1 MESCRKFLNIQL
13 FLNFRT
19 AKYIRGPIA
28 HEYLWADDS
37 YQYILRSSL
46 VFGISV
52 VLSLR
57 YIMYISDQIPKFYI
71 KLYFIRI
78 AIHLPLIQ
86 LYKQLGWNNF
96 KWESKQNCRGKG
108 KKKKNTCNYT
118 TKKQIWEPQSFA
130 NIVFASQ
137 ISASQLV
144 HHPVTNIKNCS
155 SWIWSNFFKKIIKK

>member
-28 HEYLWADDS
+28 HEYLWADNS

-108 KKKKNTCNYT
+108 KKKPHVIIQQKNKYGNHKALPTLSLPLKYL
-118 TKKQIWEPQSFA
+118 PLS
-130 NIVFASQ
+130 
-137 ISASQLV
+137 
-144 HHPVTNIKNCS
+144 
-155 SWIWSNFFKKIIKK
+155 